1 MIASYEQRKRHM
13 EDISPRVLQIKVM
26 KNMADARMLQH
37 QMEKMRAEM
46 LVNTDGMTAL
56 EFLYINP
63 AESPVGLRA
72 QEVFGR
78 FEVAVINGVQA
89 TMALAR
95 NAGDDIA
102 PAIKSILNDCIKD
115 MGEWHDVAIIAK
127 ADRYA
132 EYERMH
138 DAYSAETGSRMAI

>member
-1 MIASYEQRKRHM
+1 M

-102 PAIKSILNDCIKD
+102 PAIKSILNRPNIDGQTGHGI
-115 MGEWHDVAIIAK
+115 VATHLHIVMRDYHGI
-127 ADRYA
+127 R
-132 EYERMH
+132 RQRHM
-138 DAYSAETGSRMAI
+138 STIPSRRLVPPAGRC